1 MTVDISNVNNVDSGH
16 ECNHSHHGKSKNI
29 IAGLLPRHK
38 HDDGRDYI
46 GINGEC
52 LRAEHLLC
60 FLDTGEWPEGIGSMT
75 KTTCPDCGAAVGALH
90 SPGCDVER
98 CPRCGGQAISC
109 GCTYDFSRR
118 MTWTGMW
125 PGEEEARKFGWFA
138 KSVPGTGWVRCAA
151 DDPKARPD
159 VNRLFTD
166 ARWDAASRQWV
177 LK

>member
-1 MTVDISNVNNVDSGH
+1 MPNAATQ
-16 ECNHSHHGKSKNI
+16 K
-29 IAGLLPRHK
+29 
-38 HDDGRDYI
+38 GRKAKQT
-46 GINGEC
+46 
-52 LRAEHLLC
+52 LKKR
-60 FLDTGEWPEGIGSMT
+60 IGSMT

-109 GCTYDFSRR
+109 GCAFDSSRR
-118 MTWTGMW
+118 MAWTGMW

-159 VNRLFTD
+159 INRLSTD
-166 ARWDAASRQWV
+166 ARWDADSRQWV